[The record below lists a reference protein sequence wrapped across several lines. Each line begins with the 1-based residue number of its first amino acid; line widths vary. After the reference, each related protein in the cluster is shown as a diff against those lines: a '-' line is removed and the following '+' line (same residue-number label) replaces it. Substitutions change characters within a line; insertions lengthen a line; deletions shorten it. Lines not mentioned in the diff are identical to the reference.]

1 MVTIRDQL
9 DRYVEEKYRIDPELL
24 PFSHVF
30 YNKELHA
37 YMLIE
42 LKTSKLMPEAVGQ
55 LNMYLNYYASEVNE
69 PGDNPPI
76 GIILCTD
83 KDNVSAE
90 YALGGLSNQIFAS
103 TYTYIIPDKAKLIAQ
118 VETVLNQWND

>member
-24 PFSHVF
+24 PFSH
-30 YNKELHA
+30 E
-37 YMLIE
+37 
-42 LKTSKLMPEAVGQ
+42 
-55 LNMYLNYYASEVNE
+55 NYA
-69 PGDNPPI
+69 
-76 GIILCTD
+76 
-83 KDNVSAE
+83 NVSAE